1 MKKARIDMRLVTPR
15 AEAKPSIL
23 KEQETPVP
31 PSASSMRPYRRTA
44 TFSLSDEVLMLLKQ
58 VKYETGQNYNQII
71 EDALLATHANTS
83 KRLA

>member
-23 KEQETPVP
+23 KEQEAPVQ
-31 PSASSMRPYRRTA
+31 SAAASLRPYRRTA
-44 TFSLSDEVLMLLKQ
+44 TFSLSEEVLMLLKQ

-71 EDALLATHANTS
+71 EEALRRAYS
-83 KRLA
+83 E